1 MADIRFRDLTGQR
14 ETSVSADGHTTV
26 GELLSDAVGGMRLPT
41 QTSRGLALDY
51 SVRTSGGH
59 ILRPSESLKDERIRG
74 LLEEGENAAIPRLTA
89 ARPGP

>member
-14 ETSVSADGHTTV
+14 ETSISPEGHATV
-26 GELLSDAVGGMRLPT
+26 GQLLADAVGGMRLPT
-41 QTSRGLALDY
+41 QSARGMELDY

-59 ILRPSESLKDERIRG
+59 LLRPSESLEDDRVRG

-89 ARPGP
+89 ARSGT